1 MSCTRRSGSSSAASP
16 ATSRMDRLKSFLRDL
31 RRHSSSSRSGCG
43 AAPRTRASTTSNEF
57 KFQVN
62 WTFRG
67 PLISDKSALVDELR
81 RTIRD
86 VNNFPK
92 PGIVF
97 KDVTPVLLD
106 ARLFARTVQL
116 MAEPYRDARVTRVVS
131 IESRGFLFGAPIALE
146 LGAGLVPIRK
156 PGKLPAAT
164 QRIEYA
170 LEYGT
175 DALEMHHDAVQPG
188 DRVMVV
194 DDVLATG
201 GTANAAAQLV
211 GGTGAAVVGFSFLIE
226 LDFLKGRQRLQG
238 RRVEALLHYA

>member
-1 MSCTRRSGSSSAASP
+1 LT
-16 ATSRMDRLKSFLRDL
+16 
-31 RRHSSSSRSGCG
+31 
-43 AAPRTRASTTSNEF
+43 
-57 KFQVN
+57 
-62 WTFRG
+62 
-67 PLISDKSALVDELR
+67 SDKSLVDELK

-86 VNNFPK
+86 VHNFPK
-92 PGIVF
+92 PGIIF

-106 ARLFARTVQL
+106 PKLFGQSVQQ
-116 MAEPYRDARVTRVVS
+116 MAEPYRGARITRVVS

-164 QRIEYA
+164 QRVEYA

-188 DRVMVV
+188 DRVLIV

-211 GGTGAAVVGFSFLIE
+211 GGTGAAVAGFSFLIE